1 MKRAKY
7 SMVAMTLNAVCA
19 LTISTAF
26 AAGPGKNSSAH
37 RGGKAAEHMSSK
49 GSFNTNAQWSA
60 DPEKGW
66 VRSDE
71 RHQRTEK
78 DGATGGVSRGNGKQ
92 KGKGKPNK
100 F

>member
-1 MKRAKY
+1 MRPANY
-7 SMVAMTLNAVCA
+7 SIAVITLNAVCA
-19 LTISTAF
+19 MTISAAL
-26 AAGPGKNSSAH
+26 AAGAGKDNSATH
-37 RGGKAAEHMSSK
+37 RGGKAADHMSAK

-71 RHQRTEK
+71 RHQLAEK
-78 DGATGGVSRGNGKQ
+78 DGTTGGASRSNGKQ
-92 KGKGKPNK
+92 KGKGNK